1 MKPNKSFHSMLRS
14 NRKYFEM
21 INCYRKLNSI
31 AFLIMVFLLFLQ
43 VNALGQEFFNYSKYL
58 FDPPSSLSLNI
69 EEINRTTGYVRVNGF
84 VSGGPIFISW
94 DWGDGSSENGWFP
107 MTHTYADISQN
118 YILIV
123 VANYAGGFEDTAET
137 IIRFVPPSIAPITL
151 SDTIAVHIPE
161 NEDVLDTMGTRLFI
175 PPADLTFFD
184 DNFFPIIPRSTIE
197 YVLTTAAKFQ
207 KDFVNN
213 SLFLPYGKFEQYM
226 FRDLTFSGAYS
237 LWYTNPVSFGVGDP
251 FMLGNIDYSSLF
263 HEMGHNITLNTPPSF
278 YYGDVIGGNAN
289 AIYSESMAQIFQ
301 HATGYEVVNNYDY
314 YGLSEDLMME
324 IKQQV
329 IRTIKI
335 VRDGYDQYILN
346 NKPFASWNDPST
358 PEDETMLTFLTIAY
372 KFCEHAEYA
381 EEGYMIP
388 LKRMM
393 TLLQGLCPEWAVAY
407 DPLNNTADADTFRAT
422 LLVRALSAA
431 FQSDLKDEFR
441 ALNFPVSDQIFNALP
456 VELSSFT
463 ASIVGQKILL
473 NWRTETEVSNYG
485 FEIER
490 AVTNTKVKKHGVEF
504 SKIGFVEGNGNS
516 NSPKNYSFTD
526 DKPFGGRI
534 FQYRLKQIDTD
545 GQFEYSDIVEVEV
558 VTAKFELFQNYPNP
572 FNPSTVISY
581 QLPVSGNVI
590 LKIYDVLGNKVA
602 TLVDEYKT
610 AGSYEVE
617 FNVAQVSRPEIS
629 SGIYFYKLSAGSFS
643 QTKKMILLK

>member
-43 VNALGQEFFNYSKYL
+43 TNALGQEFFNYSKYL

-84 VSGGPIFISW
+84 VSGGPMYISW

-175 PPADLTFFD
+175 PPENLTFFD

-226 FRDLTFSGAYS
+226 FRDPTFGGAYS
-237 LWYTNPVSFGVGDP
+237 LWFTNPVSFGVGDP

-314 YGLSEDLMME
+314 YGLSEDLMLE

-335 VRDGYDQYILN
+335 VRDGYDEYIFED
-346 NKPFASWNDPST
+346 KPFASWNDPST

-372 KFCEHAEYA
+372 KFCEHAENSG
-381 EEGYMIP
+381 EGYMIP

-393 TLLQGLCPEWAVAY
+393 TLLQGLCPEWANMY
-407 DPLNNTADADTFRAT
+407 DHLNNNTEADEFRAT
-422 LLVRALSAA
+422 LMVKALSEA
-431 FQSDLKDEFR
+431 FQLDLREEFR
-441 ALNFPVSDQIFNALP
+441 DLNFPVSDQIFNALP

-490 AVTNTKVKKHGVEF
+490 AVLNSTSQNQNNEF
-504 SKIGFVEGNGNS
+504 IKIGFVEGCGNS
-516 NSPKNYSFTD
+516 NSPKTYSFTD
-526 DKPFGGRI
+526 EKPFGGGK
-534 FQYRLKQIDTD
+534 FHYRLKQIDTD
-545 GQFEYSDIVEVEV
+545 GQFEYSDIVEVEIV
-558 VTAKFELFQNYPNP
+558 PAKFELFQNYPNP
-572 FNPSTVISY
+572 FNPSTKISW
-581 QLPVSGNVI
+581 QSPIGSWQT
-590 LKIYDVLGNKVA
+590 LKIYDVLGNEVV
-602 TLVDEYKT
+602 TLVNEYKP

-617 FNVAQVSRPEIS
+617 FQSAVGSPQLV
-629 SGIYFYKLSAGSFS
+629 SGIYFYQLKAGGFV
-643 QTKKMILLK
+643 QTKKMMQLK

>member
-422 LLVRALSAA
+422 LLVRALSEA

-441 ALNFPVSDQIFNALP
+441 ALNFPVSDQIYNALP
-456 VELSSFT
+456 VELVSFT
-463 ASIVGQKILL
+463 ATAVLPSSIRLD
-473 NWRTETEVSNYG
+473 WTTATEINNYG

-490 AVTNTKVKKHGVEF
+490 KSAGNWQ
-504 SKIGFVEGNGNS
+504 KIGFVEGHGNS
-516 NSPKNYSFTD
+516 NSPKQYSFTD
-526 DKPFGGRI
+526 NKIVDRSKFH
-534 FQYRLKQIDTD
+534 YRLKQIDND
-545 GQFEYSDIVEVEV
+545 GKYEYSNVIEVKVIPTEFV
-558 VTAKFELFQNYPNP
+558 LSQNYPNP
-572 FNPSTVISY
+572 FNSSSIIKYSIPKTSH
-581 QLPVSGNVI
+581 VS
-590 LKIYDVLGNKVA
+590 LKILNMLGEVIE
-602 TLVDEYKT
+602 TLVNEEKT
-610 AGSYEVE
+610 EGNYDINFNASSAAGEL
-617 FNVAQVSRPEIS
+617 A
-629 SGIYFYKLSAGSFS
+629 SGVYFYRLQAGSFV
-643 QTKKMILLK
+643 QTKKMMLMK

>member
-1 MKPNKSFHSMLRS
+1 MKSSVVRYGD
-14 NRKYFEM
+14 RKYSLP
-21 INCYRKLNSI
+21 ILLII
-31 AFLIMVFLLFLQ
+31 AFLFSFQ
-43 VNALGQEFFNYSKYL
+43 TNALGQEIFNYKKYL

-69 EEINRTTGYVRVNGF
+69 EEINRTTGYVRVNGI
-84 VSGGPIFISW
+84 VSSNSTYLSW
-94 DWGDGSSENGWFP
+94 DWGDGTFENGWFA
-107 MTHTYADISQN
+107 MTHNYADVSEN
-118 YILIV
+118 YIIRVTAHFSGGGDEEAEAV
-123 VANYAGGFEDTAET
+123 V
-137 IIRFVPPSIAPITL
+137 RFVPPSIAPITL

-175 PPADLTFFD
+175 PPENLTFFD
-184 DNFFPIIPRSTIE
+184 DSFFPIIPRSTIE

-226 FRDLTFSGAYS
+226 FRDPLANGAYS

-346 NKPFASWNDPST
+346 NKPFASWNNPST
-358 PEDETMLTFLTIAY
+358 TEDETMLTFLTIAY
-372 KFCEHAEYA
+372 KFCQHAENSG
-381 EEGYMIP
+381 EGYLLP
-388 LKRMM
+388 LQRMM
-393 TLLQGLCPEWAVAY
+393 ILLQGLCPEWAVAY
-407 DPLNNTADADTFRAT
+407 DPLHNTAAADSFRAT
-422 LLVRALSAA
+422 LMVRALSEA
-431 FQSDLKDEFR
+431 FQTDLKDEFR

-490 AVTNTKVKKHGVEF
+490 AVVNTEAEKHGVEF

-526 DKPFGGRI
+526 EKPFGGSK

-558 VTAKFELFQNYPNP
+558 VPAKFELFQNYPNP
-572 FNPSTVISY
+572 FNPSTKISW
-581 QLPVSGNVI
+581 QSPIGSWQT
-590 LKIYDVLGNKVA
+590 LKIYDVLGNEVA
-602 TLVDEYKT
+602 ILADEYKP
-610 AGSYEVE
+610 AGKYEVE
-617 FNVAQVSRPEIS
+617 FSAKGGSA
-629 SGIYFYKLSAGSFS
+629 SGGNAYSLPSGVYFYQFKTEKYIE
-643 QTKKMILLK
+643 TKKMILLR